1 MLTRK
6 PAPTDQ
12 RAGVRPLS
20 FVLDNGGSL
29 GDPVLLPVRP
39 EDLSR
44 NEPSRV
50 TVHQTLGRGPIGWAD
65 DFGEGLPSVTIS
77 GHTGWR
83 QIGGTG
89 LDGVQSFLALNNL
102 VVHELPA
109 AKQAAIN
116 SGRDPAGVKLIFV
129 DLLDHFTWSVV
140 APQFVLRR
148 SKSRPLLFQYN
159 ITLQAIDTAIDSPF
173 VSLPNLG
180 GILAG
185 QEALAR
191 TVGMVESFFASIET
205 LSAKALSAISPAL
218 APIAATVKEFV
229 RKSNAVFAA
238 ANRAVDAASG
248 VFTSAANAVVG
259 IAGDLA
265 KVGANVFN
273 TFNKVANLPQQ
284 VKAEL
289 GRVAAAYNELMCLF
303 ANSLR
308 SRGTYEEFSGLY
320 GASNCSSTT
329 GGKPASQYANQNV
342 FALTNPPQNTAIL
355 NTQAAASVSTLA
367 RMDPVLAP
375 MPPAELGRHLTNVVT
390 GIALP

>member
-1 MLTRK
+1 MLNAK
-6 PAPTDQ
+6 QAPTDQ

-20 FVLDNGGSL
+20 FVLDDGGFL

-83 QIGGTG
+83 QSSGTG

-116 SGRDPAGVKLIFV
+116 SGRDPSGVKLIFV

-191 TVGMVESFFASIET
+191 AVSTVESFFASIET
-205 LSAKALSAISPAL
+205 LAGKALSAINVAL
-218 APIAATVKEFV
+218 APHAATVKEFV

-238 ANRAVDAASG
+238 ANRAVDATSG
-248 VFTSAANAVVG
+248 VFTSTANVIVG
-259 IAGDLA
+259 IAGNLA

-284 VKAEL
+284 VKADL
-289 GRVAAAYNELMCLF
+289 GRVAAAYNELMCVF

-375 MPPAELGRHLTNVVT
+375 MPPVELGRHLTNVVT
-390 GIALP
+390 GLALP